1 MSVNTLA
8 SCFVLDQN
16 SLKTESLTK
25 IQQVVIWAL
34 RFYFNFATLRPA
46 LRFLTVVYNRTQ

>member
-8 SCFVLDQN
+8 SCFFLDQN

-34 RFYFNFATLRPA
+34 RFYSNLPLSARRYVF
-46 LRFLTVVYNRTQ
+46 